1 MLLELGGPKVEKVDL
16 NGEVTDRLNR
26 VFVETFDDDTIK
38 IYDTMT
44 ADDLDEWDSV
54 SHISLVLAV
63 EKEFGIRLN
72 AAEIGK
78 LENVGAMVALLMK
91 KLRRDP

>member
-1 MLLELGGPKVEKVDL
+1 MDL
-16 NGEVTDRLNR
+16 HGEVTDRLNR
-26 VFVETFDDDTIK
+26 VFVETFDDQTIK
-38 IYDTMT
+38 IHDNMT

-72 AAEIGK
+72 AAEIGN
-78 LENVGAMVALLMK
+78 LENVGAMIALLIK
-91 KLRRDP
+91 KLGRDL